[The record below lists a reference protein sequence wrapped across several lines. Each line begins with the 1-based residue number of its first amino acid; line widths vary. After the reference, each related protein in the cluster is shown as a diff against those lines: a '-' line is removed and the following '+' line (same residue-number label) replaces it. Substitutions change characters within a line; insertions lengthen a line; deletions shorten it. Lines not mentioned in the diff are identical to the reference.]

1 MHTEKKKIV
10 GSWNDVLWG
19 SLFKAHKAM
28 HNEPTILQN
37 YFARITVPTCTKCSI
52 KIDVTPILYTKMYVC
67 VHEI

>member
-28 HNEPTILQN
+28 HNEPTILQ
-37 YFARITVPTCTKCSI
+37 RLTQLKVTL
-52 KIDVTPILYTKMYVC
+52 DVLFLLFFSLSTHISLFT
-67 VHEI
+67 